1 MPQFANDKV
10 ENSPNAIALAD
21 PYHSYTWVE
30 TNEILNR
37 CANNILES
45 DLGEKRRVAVFAEN
59 AGETAFAHLG
69 ALLGGASS
77 VPVNFHLTAEE
88 AAYILEDSEAQI
100 LFVGPHT
107 LERGLE
113 AARQAGIQQVV
124 GWKCDA
130 NSGLVDWAEWL
141 KEEAHRILPTK
152 SSLFLISYIPLEQQE
167 GQKEPNFLRRCSQVG
182 IQ

>member
-100 LFVGPHT
+100 LFVGPVSYTHLT
-107 LERGLE
+107 
-113 AARQAGIQQVV
+113 
-124 GWKCDA
+124 
-130 NSGLVDWAEWL
+130 
-141 KEEAHRILPTK
+141 LPTTP
-152 SSLFLISYIPLEQQE
+152 Y
-167 GQKEPNFLRRCSQVG
+167 V
-182 IQ
+182 